1 MAAYAGLAAAGRLER
16 TLAPQ
21 PPANSRRSTG
31 RARVKRDDLKL
42 KYDKLMNE
50 PQPIL
55 PAERPLGQ
63 REAASLRTLIIGMAT
78 GGYGYDPTAIRSD
91 VVKDIV
97 NDLLKLGLKLSDDT
111 VRKHL
116 KQSADFLPQPDAP
129 ERNKDR

>member
-1 MAAYAGLAAAGRLER
+1 
-16 TLAPQ
+16 
-21 PPANSRRSTG
+21 
-31 RARVKRDDLKL
+31 
-42 KYDKLMNE
+42 
-50 PQPIL
+50 
-55 PAERPLGQ
+55 
-63 REAASLRTLIIGMAT
+63 LIIGMAT

>member
-50 PQPIL
+50 PRPIL
-55 PAERPLGQ
+55 P
-63 REAASLRTLIIGMAT
+63 
-78 GGYGYDPTAIRSD
+78 
-91 VVKDIV
+91 
-97 NDLLKLGLKLSDDT
+97 
-111 VRKHL
+111 
-116 KQSADFLPQPDAP
+116 KQSPRSTTWGRSGPS
-129 ERNKDR
+129 NTVS